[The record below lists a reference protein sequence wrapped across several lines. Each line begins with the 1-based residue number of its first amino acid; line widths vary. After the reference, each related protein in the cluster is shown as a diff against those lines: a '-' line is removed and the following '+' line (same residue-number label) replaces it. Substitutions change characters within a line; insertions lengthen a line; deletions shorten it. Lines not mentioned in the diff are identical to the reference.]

1 MMKLGFVSAILPD
14 LTLEEVADFA
24 HMSRFA
30 CVELMCWPRGKAER
44 RYAGVT
50 HGDVTSFASRDA
62 ARVNEL
68 LNGLSVEISGVGY
81 YPNPLTPDAGR
92 GQSCIP
98 LLQNSLWAATIVGA
112 GVGN

>member
-50 HGDVTSFASRDA
+50 HVDVTSFASRDA
-62 ARVNEL
+62 ARVTEL
-68 LNGLSVEISGVGY
+68 LNGLRVEISGLGF
-81 YPNPLTPDAGR
+81 YPNLLTPDAAEAPIYSDHLQKGVVWVK
-92 GQSCIP
+92 
-98 LLQNSLWAATIVGA
+98 LLRVW
-112 GVGN
+112 